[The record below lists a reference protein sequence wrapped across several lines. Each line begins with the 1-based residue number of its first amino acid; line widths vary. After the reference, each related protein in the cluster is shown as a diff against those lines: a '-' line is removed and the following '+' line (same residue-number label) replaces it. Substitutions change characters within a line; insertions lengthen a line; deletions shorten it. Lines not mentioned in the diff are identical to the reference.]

1 MNKVTLWQGWWRLKY
16 VVYQPGLQ
24 FDLGYIEKLDHR
36 PINRSNHDARPMID
50 YRLVFRGCAVFT
62 VSSRRL
68 ARPLPDAYP
77 ALVQF
82 AEQRSCFTSG
92 TPAFPDRWVNAPKSS

>member
-1 MNKVTLWQGWWRLKY
+1 MKY

-50 YRLVFRGCAVFT
+50 YRPVFRGVCCLYSVIQRTRSA
-62 VSSRRL
+62 L
-68 ARPLPDAYP
+68 A
-77 ALVQF
+77 
-82 AEQRSCFTSG
+82 
-92 TPAFPDRWVNAPKSS
+92 